1 MAKVATKT
9 RSNAKGDKGK
19 WHDQHKGWG
28 KDQSS
33 KGDKKGKGIDKN
45 LGKDKYLK
53 VPPIK
58 KFTDKGVYFQT
69 KCNGAMRLIAC
80 IMERDVIKA
89 ILGSM
94 GIPADST
101 APPSSLPIPHL
112 AFEF

>member
-1 MAKVATKT
+1 MKRAIE
-9 RSNAKGDKGK
+9 
-19 WHDQHKGWG
+19 
-28 KDQSS
+28 
-33 KGDKKGKGIDKN
+33 IDV
-45 LGKDKYLK
+45 LACPHCAG
-53 VPPIK
+53 P
-58 KFTDKGVYFQT
+58 
-69 KCNGAMRLIAC
+69 MRFIAC